1 MSTRADVVFE
11 RSGRWLVARLAGE
24 VDMTNVQRVREKL
37 SGVVPNDAGG
47 LVIDLSAVRYLDS
60 AAIELV
66 FELSRAL
73 GRRRQELRLALPPT
87 SALTRLFELTNVRAA
102 AGVHPTLDDAVGAG

>member
-1 MSTRADVVFE
+1 MSTSAEIVLD
-11 RSGRWLVARLAGE
+11 RSGRWLVARLTGE
-24 VDMTNVQRVREKL
+24 VDTTNVQQVREQL
-37 SGVVPNDAGG
+37 SGVVPNDSGG

-66 FELSRAL
+66 FELSRGL

-102 AGVHPTLDDAVGAG
+102 AGVHPTVDDAVGAG